1 MKSILRLALPAFG
14 ALALTAFGAGQA
26 AAQQNVRC
34 ESQNRDRNYCRAD
47 VRGGARLVR
56 QLSSSACERGRT
68 WGTVAGRGIWVS
80 NGCRGDF
87 VVGDNGN
94 GNRDRMGNG
103 NGRWNRGNARADR
116 NGASANN
123 AFAAR
128 ACQTA
133 ILRGVRNGSSAQL
146 SDARSNG
153 RNGDYVLDWR
163 TAREAGTCRVTSDGQ
178 VMLTRNR

>member
-1 MKSILRLALPAFG
+1 MRSILRLALPAFG

-34 ESQNRDRNYCRAD
+34 ESVNRDRNYCRAD

-56 QLSSSACERGRT
+56 QLSSTSCERGRT

-94 GNRDRMGNG
+94 ASMNRNG
-103 NGRWNRGNARADR
+103 NGRWNRGNNDR
-116 NGASANN
+116 NDRDAGSSVAAVRASGL
-123 AFAAR
+123 
-128 ACQTA
+128 CQTA
-133 ILRGVRNGSSAQL
+133 VSRQMRTRETAQL
-146 SDARSNG
+146 SAVRYNG
-153 RNGDYVLDWR
+153 RTGDYVLDWR
-163 TAREAGTCRVTSDGQ
+163 TSRDAGSCRVTPDRQ
-178 VMLTRNR
+178 VLLTRNR